1 MLAQQQ
7 EEDAQSKA
15 IQLLQTCDQGL
26 RGILSALDNYAVAF
40 EALGGMRDQVQAA
53 LDCLSLAE

>member
-1 MLAQQQ
+1 VLAQQQ